1 MNYAGVS
8 TVTTIGLNVLPVTV
22 EVDVDRRAI
31 IYDIDIVGL
40 GDTVVKESKKR
51 VKSAL
56 KNSGFGVPQGRITV
70 NLAPSDVKKE
80 GSYLDLPIAVG
91 MLQAAE
97 VLNGDLGKYVFFGE
111 LGLDGTLRKVRG
123 VLPILL
129 SLSQGK
135 NGAAVILPIENAR
148 EASAVRGLEVYA
160 VRDLKDLVSFL
171 NGYSKKTPI
180 EFVQPDLEH
189 AVSADISDVKGH
201 DFAKRAAEI
210 AAAGQ
215 HNISFRGSPGCG
227 KTMLARRISGILPRM
242 TMEEALETTM
252 IYSIAGLLDDKGLIS
267 ERPFR
272 APHHTASTTAII
284 GGGTDARPGE
294 ISLANNGVL
303 FLDEFPEFRKDVIE
317 ALRQPIEDGTVTI
330 ARAKLTVRYPSR
342 FMFVAAQNPC
352 VCGWYGDNV
361 HECTCSWNDIRRY
374 NRKVSGPME
383 DRIDIFV
390 DMPRLEFKEYA
401 SRTPSETSLQVRE
414 RVERARKRQ
423 LVRLS
428 AFKLRSN
435 SQMTHKLVQKMASLD
450 SAGGKL
456 LESAI
461 EKMKLTGRSIDRVL
475 KVARTIADL
484 DDEENVLARHLA
496 EALQYRK
503 KTLEL

>member
-1 MNYAGVS
+1 LNYAGVK
-8 TVTTIGLNVLPVTV
+8 TVTTIGLSVIPVTV
-22 EVDVDRRAI
+22 EIDVDRKAV

-97 VLNGDLGKYVFFGE
+97 VVSKDLDRFVFFGE

-129 SLSQGK
+129 SLSKQD
-135 NGAAVILPIENAR
+135 NGAGVILPIDNAR
-148 EASAVRGLEVYA
+148 EARVVKGLTVYA
-160 VRDLKDLVSFL
+160 VSDLKDLVSFL
-171 NGYSKKTPI
+171 NGYSKKSPV
-180 EFVQPDLEH
+180 EFAQPELRQE
-189 AVSADISDVKGH
+189 VSADISDVKGH

-210 AAAGQ
+210 ATAGL

-227 KTMLARRISGILPRM
+227 KTMLARRIPGILPRM

-252 IYSIAGLLDDKGLIS
+252 IYSVAGLLGDSGLVR

-272 APHHTASTTAII
+272 SPHHTASTTAII
-284 GGGTDARPGE
+284 GGGTEARPGE

-317 ALRQPIEDGTVTI
+317 ALRQPIEDGAVTI
-330 ARAKLTVRYPSR
+330 ARAKLTVKYPSK
-342 FMFVAAQNPC
+342 FMLVVAQNPC
-352 VCGWYGDNV
+352 PCGWYGDNV
-361 HECTCSWNDIRRY
+361 QECGCTWRDVRRY
-374 NRKVSGPME
+374 NRKISGPME

-401 SRTPSETSLQVRE
+401 SKYSAESSLDVRK
-414 RVERARKRQ
+414 RVESARTMQ
-423 LVRLS
+423 LERLQS
-428 AFKLRSN
+428 HGLRSN
-435 SQMTHKLVQKMASLD
+435 SQMSHKLVQKIAPLD
-450 SAGGKL
+450 STGQKL
-456 LESAI
+456 LENAI
-461 EKMKLTGRSIDRVL
+461 DKMKLTGRSIDKVL

-484 DDEENVLARHLA
+484 DGEEKVLPRHLA

-503 KTLEL
+503 KTVDA